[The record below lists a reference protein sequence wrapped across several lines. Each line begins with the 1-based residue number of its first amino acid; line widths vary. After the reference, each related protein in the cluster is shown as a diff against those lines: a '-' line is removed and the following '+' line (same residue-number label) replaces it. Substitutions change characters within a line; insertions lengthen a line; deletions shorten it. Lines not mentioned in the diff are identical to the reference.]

1 MQTGDAGDFI
11 EFGTLAV
18 EIKSLCLVSQR
29 VSLSLYEQD
38 VHGIISMRE
47 EEEEVRKKKR
57 VPFVVMVGVAY
68 IECATSTSL
77 KLHK

>member
-11 EFGTLAV
+11 EFGTLAE
-18 EIKSLCLVSQR
+18 EIKSLRLVPGGFPYLCMNKIYMGSFPW
-29 VSLSLYEQD
+29 E
-38 VHGIISMRE
+38 
-47 EEEEVRKKKR
+47 RKKKKS
-57 VPFVVMVGVAY
+57 PFVVMVGVAY

>member
-11 EFGTLAV
+11 EFGTLAE
-18 EIKSLCLVSQR
+18 EIKSLRLVPRR

-47 EEEEVRKKKR
+47 EEEES
-57 VPFVVMVGVAY
+57 PPCSDGGGWL
-68 IECATSTSL
+68 I
-77 KLHK
+77 

>member
-11 EFGTLAV
+11 EFGTLAE
-18 EIKSLCLVSQR
+18 EIKSLRLVPWR

-38 VHGIISMRE
+38 VHGIISMGE
-47 EEEEVRKKKR
+47 EEEER
-57 VPFVVMVGVAY
+57 VPLVVMVGVAY